1 MTESE
6 LFLAMMETSALLSQD
21 FEFFITATFALIVVA
36 YAVGDRLTLLPRI
49 LISALYLA
57 SVAMFL
63 FRYMYFQQ
71 MFVTFR
77 AGLLELNSEL
87 VLEADD
93 WSPSTAL
100 RLFIYVAGSL
110 ATEYSMFR
118 PLILARSEVE
128 HDRGA

>member
-6 LFLAMMETSALLSQD
+6 LFLAMTETSALLSQD

-110 ATEYSMFR
+110 ATVFSMFR
-118 PLILARSEVE
+118 PVILARSEVE
-128 HDRGA
+128 GDRGA